1 MIHRVPDLLMLN
13 IRFRV
18 MPSFLSQSIGTLF
31 WDAVVEALRES
42 EGRLLALPPSQGQTQ
57 SNQELF
63 DSILKDAQCAVA
75 HDSPTPIVDSDDGG
89 SNTSDS
95 F

>member
-1 MIHRVPDLLMLN
+1 
-13 IRFRV
+13 

-31 WDAVVEALRES
+31 WDAVVETLRES
-42 EGRLLALPPSQGQTQ
+42 EGRLLALQPSQGQTQ

-75 HDSPTPIVDSDDGG
+75 RNSPTPIVDSDDGG